1 MKFPSHEWLKTCSLI
16 KYNDNHS
23 PIRLYTNLCPFYWTQ
38 TFIRWFHRTFATD
51 VDADRK
57 RLLLRTPGLAYIYV
71 LLVTSDTLH
80 GRRNRG
86 WGGAGGPDPSTFQ
99 RCKKNQWWKCTWMMQ
114 IECTIW
120 IFLENFPTHFARLFN
135 HKTTIQKSILLN

>member
-86 WGGAGGPDPSTFQ
+86 WGGQGGLTPPLFRDVKKINGENALEW
-99 RCKKNQWWKCTWMMQ
+99 CKLSVQFEFFWK
-114 IECTIW
+114 
-120 IFLENFPTHFARLFN
+120 IFRLTSLAFLII
-135 HKTTIQKSILLN
+135 KQQFKSQYY